1 MQYPDLKRLDG
12 WEKRLVTLAG
22 EWRTRPY
29 SYGESDCGCFARV
42 AIEALTGV
50 TMLPG
55 VEFPK
60 GWLALAKFMIARGW
74 SSVEDSMVELLGPP
88 VEATASRRG
97 DIVSYEEG
105 GELHLAV
112 RIGDVALTPSLSGLR
127 VIEENQWL
135 RAWKVG

>member
-1 MQYPDLKRLDG
+1 MQHPDLQRLGG
-12 WEKRLVTLAG
+12 WEGRLIDLAR

-29 SYGESDCGCFARV
+29 SYGDSDCACFARA
-42 AIEALTGV
+42 AIETLTGV

-60 GWLALAKFMIARGW
+60 GWLAAAKFMIARGW

-88 VEATASRRG
+88 VDPTHSRSG
-97 DIVSYEEG
+97 DIVSYAEG

-112 RIGDVALTPSLSGLR
+112 RVGDSAMTPSLQGLR
-127 VIEENQWL
+127 VIAAGHWL
-135 RAWKVG
+135 RAWRVG